1 MSYQLLNILMKQVK
15 EIVLS
20 KPLASLD
27 IYCFWN
33 KLHKSTFVS
42 TLRTNLKI
50 EYYKKSIQLYP
61 TEL

>member
-1 MSYQLLNILMKQVK
+1 MKQVK

-20 KPLASLD
+20 KLLASLD

-42 TLRTNLKI
+42 TLRTNLKL
-50 EYYKKSIQLYP
+50 EYYKNSIQLYP